1 MPNNPGENK
10 NNKAAGAAE
19 NAHLQQVNQEIY
31 RRNIE
36 LAIVNK
42 TLSLLR
48 KLYQIS
54 LLTLDPAMLSE
65 KISETVRIDLNLELV
80 GVLTLKPERDEL
92 SLLTLVQSKR
102 LAAAARAGKLS
113 FKDLVVPNVSASR
126 YFGPV
131 ITQKK
136 PLLNAGLPDLLS
148 EFFPAARLKKA
159 ADESN
164 LKTVLLYPLVTENK
178 VIGILMLG
186 LNRFYKSLNEHEQD
200 SIFSLVDV
208 VAVALDK
215 ALLYEQLKAANE
227 GLKQLD
233 TARSEF
239 ISIASH
245 QLRTPPATIKWY
257 LAALVAG
264 DFGKLDKKPLG
275 AVKKLEVVNNGL
287 ISLID
292 DLLNVSRIER
302 GKMEFM
308 FESLNLQALVKLAVE
323 QLKPFALSKKLKLV
337 YSSSAAKLPKII
349 ADKEKLKQVVNN
361 LIDNSIKYTKTG
373 RITVRLDKKRDD
385 LVLSVS
391 DTGKGMGEAERSQIF
406 QKFKRGRDSVHQ
418 ATGLGLG
425 LYVARVVVEHHH
437 GKIWA
442 ESPGEGRGSTFFVS
456 LPIHT
461 DLTAESVLDLVQENT
476 NKE

>member
-1 MPNNPGENK
+1 MPNQK
-10 NNKAAGAAE
+10 
-19 NAHLQQVNQEIY
+19 LQVDGDLQRVNQEIY
-31 RRNIE
+31 KRNIE
-36 LAIVNK
+36 LAVVNK

-65 KISETVRIDLNLELV
+65 KISETVRVDLNFEMV
-80 GVLTLKPERDEL
+80 GLFTFAPDRDEL
-92 SLLTLVQSKR
+92 SLLTFVQSKR
-102 LAAAARAGKLS
+102 MEAAGLANKLDFRGFAIS
-113 FKDLVVPNVSASR
+113 HASSAK
-126 YFGPV
+126 YFGQVIAVRKPV
-131 ITQKK
+131 
-136 PLLNAGLPDLLS
+136 LNAGLPELLAD
-148 EFFPAARLKKA
+148 FFPVAKLKKT
-159 ADESN
+159 ADDSN

-186 LNRFYKSLNEHEQD
+186 LNRFYKSLNEHEQE

-215 ALLYEQLKAANE
+215 ALVYEQLKVANE

-245 QLRTPPATIKWY
+245 QLRTPPTAIKWY
-257 LAALVAG
+257 LAALLAG
-264 DFGKLDKKPLG
+264 DFGKVEKKALG
-275 AVKKLEVVNNGL
+275 AVKKLQATNNGL

-302 GKMEFM
+302 GKMEFL
-308 FESLNLQALVKLAVE
+308 FESVDVAALVNFAVD
-323 QLKPFALSKKLKLV
+323 QLKPTAISKKLKLIYV
-337 YSSSAAKLPKII
+337 PAKGKLPKII
-349 ADKEKLKQVVNN
+349 ADKEKLQQVVNN
-361 LIDNSIKYTKTG
+361 LVDNSIKYTKSG
-373 RITVRLDKKRDD
+373 KITVTLAKRKGD
-385 LVLSVS
+385 LVLTIA
-391 DTGKGMGEAERSQIF
+391 DTGKGMGEKEKAQIF

-425 LYVARVVVEHHH
+425 LYVAKVVVEHHH

-442 ESPGEGRGSTFFVS
+442 ESPGEGKGSTFYVS
-456 LPIHT
+456 LPIRT
-461 DLTAESVLDLVQENT
+461 DLKDETVLDLVQENKPK
-476 NKE
+476 N